1 MTKVAEARG
10 IGRRAQVIPA
20 QTGTQMEGGS

>member
-10 IGRRAQVIPA
+10 IGRRAQEIPTGMGA
-20 QTGTQMEGGS
+20 QLEGGS